1 MVQYTFTYSKYSPS
15 YVVTDFKLQWR
26 KQEPVVVILACLL
39 STTWQ
44 RMAVPYVL
52 CLSRTV
58 FSTSLNLLVSVW
70 FCWCQGSHQF
80 TEKPPTLRILAS
92 DEVRKKKIHFW
103 HKQKPP
109 SKTKAMLAT
118 SFATRQFIRKA
129 ATHGARSASRA
140 FATQSSLFTPRVVR
154 NAGVNHLSNCVLL
167 VFWQIF
173 QFFFNRH

>member
-1 MVQYTFTYSKYSPS
+1 MTETRTRGRHP
-15 YVVTDFKLQWR
+15 
-26 KQEPVVVILACLL
+26 CLL
-39 STTWQ
+39 IINNVTTYGCS
-44 RMAVPYVL
+44 V
-52 CLSRTV
+52 C
-58 FSTSLNLLVSVW
+58 SLPFAYSIFNEFEFTGVSLILLVSGFSSVYRKTANA
-70 FCWCQGSHQF
+70 SHS
-80 TEKPPTLRILAS
+80 LAS

-167 VFWQIF
+167 VF
-173 QFFFNRH
+173 